1 MVPFQR
7 LVYMPSKKIN
17 PPLGLS
23 VAILCG
29 LILLSLQLMSSA
41 TQESSELS
49 AMYSWLLLV
58 NAVGTV
64 VLLGLVGANIYSLT
78 RQLKKR
84 EAGSKLTTR
93 MVSLFVLL
101 ALAPA
106 AIVFY
111 FSMQF
116 LHQGIDSWFN
126 VEIDRAM
133 EDALEL
139 SQVALDQKM
148 RWHLRQTQQ
157 LAENLDYS
165 SEAMASLEMD
175 NLLVLS
181 GATEVTLF
189 SKQGR
194 IIASSSINPSDILPS
209 LPDEH
214 VWLQLRRNDDYV
226 ALAPIREDELMVRVI
241 VAIKGQEPQ
250 YLQALYPVPVRIADL
265 ADSVEFAFVRYQEMA
280 FLRNSLKMSFSLT
293 LSLVLLMSL
302 LAAIWVAFIV
312 IRNIVAPVKNLV
324 KGTQAVASGFYDQQL
339 PVMAQDDLGF
349 LVESFNIMTHRIA
362 EARDEIRRTGFE
374 VENQRAYLE
383 TILANLTAGVIS
395 FDADNKIRTANQAA
409 YRIFHIHVSHFVGQT
424 LLELVEIYK
433 ELAEPL
439 KSIQRL
445 LEQADDIWQQR
456 IAFIGPNGR
465 QELLCRGTPL
475 FSQEGQ
481 RVGAVVVF
489 DDVTDLIQAQKSA
502 AWGEVARRLAHE
514 IKNPLTPIQ
523 LSAERLQ
530 VKLATKLSDSDAEI
544 LQKSTRTIVQQVEA
558 LKEMVDDFSQY
569 AKPAKKQAT
578 DVDLSALVLEVL
590 ALYTMKPGIQFK
602 TEFEPGILLVKGD
615 PVSIR
620 QVVHNLVIN
629 ALEAIEGEG
638 QIEIQLYRVQKNY
651 SDFIEMAFYDD
662 GPGIN
667 EEQIEQI
674 FEPYVTTKA
683 KGTGLGLAIV
693 KKIIEEHGGSIWVDT
708 RRRLSGM
715 VGVSHSV
722 GNRSD
727 RLPVMA
733 DAPEEAKTR
742 TDKVGAGFII
752 QLPAV

>member
-1 MVPFQR
+1 MA
-7 LVYMPSKKIN
+7 SEKIK
-17 PPLGLS
+17 PPVSLS
-23 VAILCG
+23 VMILFG

-49 AMYSWLLLV
+49 AMYSWLLLI
-58 NAVGTV
+58 NALGSV

-139 SQVALDQKM
+139 SQASLDQRM

-157 LAENLDYS
+157 LTDKLEEL
-165 SEAMASLEMD
+165 SEPLATLEME
-175 NLLVLS
+175 NMRALS
-181 GATEVTLF
+181 GASEMTLF
-189 SKQGR
+189 SRQGR
-194 IIASSSINPSDILPS
+194 IIASSSNNPGDILPN

-214 VWLQLRRNDDYV
+214 VRLQLRQNSDYV
-226 ALAPIREDELMVRVI
+226 ALAPVREDELMIKVI
-241 VAIKGQEPQ
+241 VTVKTQEPE

-265 ADSVEFAFVRYQEMA
+265 ADSVEFAFVRYQEMN
-280 FLRNSLKMSFSLT
+280 FLRDSLKLSFSLA

-302 LAAIWVAFIV
+302 LAAIWVAFIS
-312 IRNIVAPVKNLV
+312 IRNIVAPVKELV
-324 KGTQAVASGFYDQQL
+324 KGTQAVASGHYDQQL
-339 PVMAQDDLGF
+339 PVIAQDDLGF
-349 LVESFNIMTHRIA
+349 LVESFNEMTLRIA
-362 EARDEIRRTGFE
+362 RARDETRMAGVE

-395 FDADNKIRTANQAA
+395 FDADYKIRTANQAA
-409 YRIFHIHVSHFVGQT
+409 YRIFRIHVSQFIGQT
-424 LLELVEIYK
+424 LLGLAQGYS

-456 IAFIGPNGR
+456 LAFLGPNGR

-475 FSQEGQ
+475 FSQDGV

-489 DDVTDLIQAQKSA
+489 DDVTDLIQAQKNA

-514 IKNPLTPIQ
+514 IKNPLTPIK

-530 VKLATKLSDSDAEI
+530 HKLADRLEPKYADM
-544 LQKSTRTIVQQVEA
+544 LQRSTRTIVQQVEA
-558 LKEMVDDFSQY
+558 MKEMVDDFSEY
-569 AKPAKKQAT
+569 AKPSKKQTT
-578 DVDLSALVLEVL
+578 DIDLPDLVQEVL
-590 ALYTMKPGIQFK
+590 ALYAVQSGVEFK
-602 TEFEPGILLVKGD
+602 ADYETGLLMINGD
-615 PVSIR
+615 PVNIR
-620 QVVHNLVIN
+620 QVLHNMIKN
-629 ALEAIEGEG
+629 ALEAIDAKG
-638 QIEIQLYRVQKNY
+638 QIEINLHRVQKN
-651 SDFIEMAFYDD
+651 STDFIEIALYDN
-662 GPGIN
+662 GPGIK
-667 EEQIEQI
+667 EQQIEQI
-674 FEPYVTTKA
+674 FEPYVTTKT

-693 KKIIEEHGGSIWVDT
+693 KKIIEEHGGAIWVDT
-708 RRRLSGM
+708 
-715 VGVSHSV
+715 
-722 GNRSD
+722 
-727 RLPVMA
+727 
-733 DAPEEAKTR
+733 TR
-742 TDKVGAGFII
+742 KVGAGFII
-752 QLPAV
+752 QLPAI

>member
-1 MVPFQR
+1 MDI
-7 LVYMPSKKIN
+7 KKIKL
-17 PPLGLS
+17 PLGLF
-23 VAILCG
+23 VAILFG
-29 LILLSLQLMSSA
+29 FILVSLQLMSSA

-49 AMYSWLLLV
+49 GMSKWLVLINV
-58 NAVGTV
+58 MGSVI
-64 VLLGLVGANIYSLT
+64 LLGLVGANIYSLT

-101 ALAPA
+101 SLAPA

-116 LHQGIDSWFN
+116 LHQRIDSWFN
-126 VEIDRAM
+126 IEIDRAM

-139 SQVALDQKM
+139 SQASLDQRM
-148 RWHLRQTQQ
+148 RWHLKQTEI
-157 LAENLDYS
+157 LAENLEYL
-165 SEAMASLEMD
+165 SEAMAPLEVE
-175 NLLVLS
+175 NLLMLS
-181 GATEVTLF
+181 GASELTLF
-189 SKQGR
+189 SKRAR
-194 IIASSSINPSDILPS
+194 IIAYSSLNPGDILPS
-209 LPDEH
+209 LPDELA
-214 VWLQLRRNDDYV
+214 WLEIRRNNNYV
-226 ALAPIREDELMVRVI
+226 ALAPLQEDQLMIRVI
-241 VAIKGQEPQ
+241 VSIKGQEPQ

-265 ADSVEFAFVRYQEMA
+265 ADSVEFASVRFKEMNY
-280 FLRNSLKMSFSLT
+280 LRNSLKLSFSLA

-302 LAAIWVAFIV
+302 LAAIWVAFIS
-312 IRNIVAPVKNLV
+312 IRNIVAPVKSLV

-339 PVMAQDDLGF
+339 PVTAQDDLGF
-349 LVESFNIMTHRIA
+349 LVESFNFMTRRIA
-362 EARDEIRRTGFE
+362 GAQGEIRRAGFE

-395 FDADNKIRTANQAA
+395 FDADYKIRTANQAA
-409 YRIFHIHVSHFVGQT
+409 YRIFHIHVNHFVGQT
-424 LLELVEIYK
+424 LLELIETYI

-439 KSIQRL
+439 KTIQRL

-456 IAFIGPNGR
+456 IAFLGPNGR

-489 DDVTDLIQAQKSA
+489 DDVTDLIQAQRSA

-530 VKLATKLSDSDAEI
+530 VKLATKLNETDAQI
-544 LQKSTRTIVQQVEA
+544 LQKSTKTIVQQVEA

-569 AKPAKKQAT
+569 AKPAKKQAA
-578 DVDLSALVLEVL
+578 DIDLAALVQEVL
-590 ALYTMKPGIQFK
+590 ALYHSKSEVKFITTFE
-602 TEFEPGILLVKGD
+602 TESLLIKGD

-620 QVVHNLVIN
+620 QVMHNLLIN
-629 ALEAIEGEG
+629 ALEAIESHG
-638 QIEIQLYRVQKNY
+638 QIEISLSRMQKNY
-651 SDFIEMAFYDD
+651 SDFIEMAFYDN
-662 GPGIN
+662 GPGIK

-693 KKIIEEHGGSIWVDT
+693 KKIVEEHGGSIWVDT
-708 RRRLSGM
+708 RYK
-715 VGVSHSV
+715 
-722 GNRSD
+722 
-727 RLPVMA
+727 A
-733 DAPEEAKTR
+733 
-742 TDKVGAGFII
+742 GAGFII

>member
-1 MVPFQR
+1 MAI
-7 LVYMPSKKIN
+7 KKIRL
-17 PPLGLS
+17 PIGVS
-23 VAILCG
+23 VAILFG
-29 LILLSLQLMSSA
+29 LVLLSLQLMSTA
-41 TQESSELS
+41 TQESSKLGE
-49 AMYSWLLLV
+49 MYSWLLLV
-58 NAVGTV
+58 NALASV
-64 VLLGLVGANIYSLT
+64 VLLGLVGANIYSLV

-84 EAGSKLTTR
+84 EAGSRLTTR

-133 EDALEL
+133 EDSLEL
-139 SQVALDQKM
+139 SQSALDQKM

-165 SEAMASLEMD
+165 SEAMATLEMD
-175 NLLVLS
+175 NLLILS
-181 GATEVTLF
+181 GASEVTLF
-189 SKQGR
+189 TKQGR
-194 IIASSSINPSDILPS
+194 IIASSSVNPGDILPS

-214 VWLQLRRNDDYV
+214 IRLQLRNNTDFV
-226 ALAPIREDELMVRVI
+226 ALASVREDELMIRAI
-241 VAIKGQEPQ
+241 VVVKGQEPL

-265 ADSVEFAFVRYQEMA
+265 ADSVEFAFLRYQEMNY
-280 FLRNSLKMSFSLT
+280 LRDSLKRSFSLT
-293 LSLVLLMSL
+293 LSLVLLLSL
-302 LAAIWVAFIV
+302 LAAIWVAFIS

-324 KGTQAVASGFYDQQL
+324 KGTQAVASGLYDQQL

-349 LVESFNIMTHRIA
+349 LVESFNIMTRRIS
-362 EARDEIRRTGFE
+362 EARDESRRAGLE

-383 TILANLTAGVIS
+383 TILGNLTAGVIS
-395 FDADNKIRTANQAA
+395 FDADYKIRTANQAA

-424 LLELVEIYK
+424 LPELVEIYK
-433 ELAEPL
+433 DLKEPL
-439 KSIQRL
+439 NSIQRL

-456 IAFIGPNGR
+456 IAFLGPNGR

-475 FSQEGQ
+475 FSQDGQ

-530 VKLATKLSDSDAEI
+530 VKLAAKLETADAEI
-544 LQKSTRTIVQQVEA
+544 LQKSTKTIVQQVEA
-558 LKEMVDDFSQY
+558 LKEMVDDFSEY

-578 DVDLSALVLEVL
+578 DFDLAALVQEVL
-590 ALYTMKPGIQFK
+590 ALYPVKPGVKFK
-602 TEFEPGILLVKGD
+602 AEYETTPLLIKGD
-615 PVSIR
+615 PISIR
-620 QVVHNLVIN
+620 QVLHNLIIN
-629 ALEAIEGEG
+629 ALEAINSEGL
-638 QIEIQLYRVQKNY
+638 IEIHLYRVQKNY
-651 SDFIEMAFYDD
+651 SDFIEMAFYDN
-662 GPGIN
+662 GSGIN
-667 EEQIEQI
+667 EGQIEHI

-708 RRRLSGM
+708 RR
-715 VGVSHSV
+715 
-722 GNRSD
+722 
-727 RLPVMA
+727 
-733 DAPEEAKTR
+733 
-742 TDKVGAGFII
+742 KVGAGFII

>member
-1 MVPFQR
+1 MAT
-7 LVYMPSKKIN
+7 KKIKL
-17 PPLGLS
+17 PIWVS
-23 VAILCG
+23 VAILFG

-41 TQESSELS
+41 QQESSKLS
-49 AMYSWLLLV
+49 AMSSWLLLI
-58 NAVGTV
+58 NALGSVI
-64 VLLGLVGANIYSLT
+64 LLGLVGANIYALV

-106 AIVFY
+106 AIVFF

-116 LHQGIDSWFN
+116 LHQGIDSWFKL
-126 VEIDRAM
+126 EIDKAM

-139 SQVALDQKM
+139 SQASLDQRM

-165 SEAMASLEMD
+165 SEAMATLEIE
-175 NLLVLS
+175 NLLMLS
-181 GATEVTLF
+181 GASEVTLF

-194 IIASSSINPSDILPS
+194 IIASSSINPGDILPS
-209 LPDEH
+209 LPDENIR
-214 VWLQLRRNDDYV
+214 LQLQHSSDYV
-226 ALAPIREDELMVRVI
+226 ALAPVREDQLMIRAI
-241 VAIKGQEPQ
+241 VVIKGQEPQ

-265 ADSVEFAFVRYQEMA
+265 ADSVEFAFVRYKEISY
-280 FLRNSLKMSFSLT
+280 LRNSLKRSFSLT

-302 LAAIWVAFIV
+302 LAAIWVAFIS

-324 KGTQAVASGFYDQQL
+324 KGTQAVASGLYDQQL
-339 PVMAQDDLGF
+339 PVTAQDDLGF
-349 LVESFNIMTHRIA
+349 LVESFNVMTRRIG
-362 EARDEIRRTGFE
+362 EARNEIRRAGFE

-395 FDADNKIRTANQAA
+395 FDADYKIRTANQAA

-433 ELAEPL
+433 DLTEPL
-439 KSIQRL
+439 TSIQRL

-456 IAFIGPNGR
+456 IAFLGPNGR

-530 VKLATKLSDSDAEI
+530 VKLAAKLESGDAEI

-578 DVDLSALVLEVL
+578 DIDLAALVQEVL
-590 ALYTMKPGIQFK
+590 ALHSVKPGVTFK
-602 TEFEPGILLVKGD
+602 TEYETGSLLIKGD

-620 QVVHNLVIN
+620 QVVHNLLIN
-629 ALEAIEGEG
+629 ALEAVGDEG
-638 QIEIQLYRVQKNY
+638 QIEIHLYRVQKNY

-708 RRRLSGM
+708 RR
-715 VGVSHSV
+715 
-722 GNRSD
+722 
-727 RLPVMA
+727 
-733 DAPEEAKTR
+733 KI
-742 TDKVGAGFII
+742 GAGFII
-752 QLPAV
+752 QLPTV